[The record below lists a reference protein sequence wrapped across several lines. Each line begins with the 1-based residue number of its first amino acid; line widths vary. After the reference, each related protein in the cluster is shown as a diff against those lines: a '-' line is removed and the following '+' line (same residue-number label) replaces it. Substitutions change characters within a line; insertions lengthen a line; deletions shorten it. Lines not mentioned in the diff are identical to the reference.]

1 MKKII
6 FISLAAVLASCMG
19 NVKNDKAEVEKA
31 QAEAAKAQAEA
42 AKSEA
47 ELAKLQAEQ
56 AKAQAEAAKAQA
68 EQAAAQSAPAAGR
81 KTAVISD
88 PDGYT
93 NVRQR
98 QDAKSPIVK
107 SIYDGQ
113 VFYFERI
120 AGSNW
125 VAVYETPSSSAPRIG
140 YMHASRVREL

>member
-47 ELAKLQAEQ
+47 ELAKL
-56 AKAQAEAAKAQA
+56 QA